1 MTFKY
6 TEFSC
11 YKETKDGVPI
21 VANVREAE
29 SLEAAVALLDGV
41 KAADG
46 DIKYLVIIERGQ
58 LYPCWDTRVGAVT
71 QPGQ

>member
-11 YKETKDGVPI
+11 YKETQDGVPI

-29 SLEAAVALLDGV
+29 SLEAAVELLDGV

-58 LYPCWDTRVGAVT
+58 IYPCWDTRVGAVK